1 MKRRVKCAAARLR
14 DLIQQRHLTSEL
26 LGKERKGAVY
36 VPTHV
41 QLGKKLHGQDIPTN
55 ASSSTLRTVLD
66 QLAEKIKLHLSPFG
80 FAALVLMKVWQ

>member
-1 MKRRVKCAAARLR
+1 MRCGSVEGSDSATSSHLR
-14 DLIQQRHLTSEL
+14 ASRK
-26 LGKERKGAVY
+26 GKERCCVCAH
-36 VPTHV
+36 TCTA
-41 QLGKKLHGQDIPTN
+41 KKKPHGQDIPTK